1 MIETATGNYLKP
13 TTLADLLRHL
23 DEDPGSVLAGGT
35 DLVLMR
41 ASRLVDRAQNIIDV
55 KGIAQLQGVDASVNG
70 TISIGATTTLQRL
83 ASAAELPPNA
93 VTDGAAL
100 VGGWQTRQR
109 GTIGGNICRASP
121 AGDTLPGILVCQAQ
135 LELASRWGT
144 RRVNADEFFLGP
156 GLTLREPAEVLTRLI
171 IVSGTGGSAYVRF
184 TNRRAMDLAVVGV
197 AAWVEL
203 EDDVCVD
210 ARIGLSAAAPTPVL
224 APEAGAA
231 LVGTRI
237 DAAAIASAADLVLT
251 TATPID
257 DGRGSRKHRLAT
269 LPVLARR
276 AIKRAHE
283 RAIASREHHT

>member
-13 TTLADLLRHL
+13 TSLADLLRRL
-23 DEDPGSVLAGGT
+23 DEHPGSVLAGGT

-41 ASRLVDRAQNIIDV
+41 ASGLVDRAQNIIDV
-55 KGIAQLQGVDASVNG
+55 KGIAQLQGVDISESGA
-70 TISIGATTTLQRL
+70 ISIGAATTLERL
-83 ASAAELPPNA
+83 GSASELPSNA
-93 VTDGAAL
+93 ITDGAAL

-121 AGDTLPGILVCQAQ
+121 AGDTLPGILVCRAQ

-144 RRVNADEFFLGP
+144 RWVNADEFFLGP
-156 GLTLREPAEVLTRLI
+156 GLTLREPAEVLTRI
-171 IVSGTGGSAYVRF
+171 ILPSGTGGSAYVRF

-203 EDDVCVD
+203 EDGVCVA
-210 ARIGLSAAAPTPVL
+210 ARIALSAAAATPML

-237 DAAAIASAADLVLT
+237 DAAAVASAAELVLSA
-251 TATPID
+251 ATPID
-257 DGRGSRKHRLAT
+257 DGRGSREHRLAT

-276 AIKRAHE
+276 AVKLAHE
-283 RAIASREHHT
+283 RAITSRGYDA